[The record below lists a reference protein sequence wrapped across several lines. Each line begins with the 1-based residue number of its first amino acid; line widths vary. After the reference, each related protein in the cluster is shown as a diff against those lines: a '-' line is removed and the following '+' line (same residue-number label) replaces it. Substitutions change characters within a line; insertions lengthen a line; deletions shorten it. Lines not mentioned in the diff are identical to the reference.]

1 MLALIGAAF
10 WALAVHA
17 QPAPMPVIGFLNG
30 ASPAEFAPQV
40 AAFRQGLK
48 EAGFIDGQ
56 NVAIEFRW
64 AEGRYDRLPA
74 MADDLVRRHVA
85 VIVAAGGS
93 QPMAKAATSTIP
105 IVFTAGGDPVKE
117 GLVSSLNRPGGNL
130 TGLNM
135 FTVSLD
141 AKRLELLRELLPK
154 ADTVA
159 VLINPTFVS
168 AERQLKDLREG
179 ASRVGVRLVVF
190 NASADSDFDTAF
202 ATLADTRADALVV
215 GSDPFLNS
223 RREQIVALAARHRI
237 PAIYE
242 WREFA
247 EAGGL
252 MSYGTSLDDVYRQVG
267 VYTARILK
275 GEKPADLPVMQSTKF
290 QFVINL
296 KTAKAL
302 GLDISPNLLARA
314 DEVIE

>member
-1 MLALIGAAF
+1 MLALIGGAL

-17 QPAPMPVIGFLNG
+17 QQAVMPVIGFLNG

-48 EAGFIDGQ
+48 EAGFIEGQ

-302 GLDISPNLLARA
+302 GLDISPNLVARA